1 MKILLLV
8 DGQTGNFANG
18 PKKRLQRLNLTK
30 VVMVVTAAVVA
41 ATVPVSAD
49 IRSAAPVTE

>member
-8 DGQTGNFANG
+8 DGQTDNFANG

-30 VVMVVTAAVVA
+30 VVTAVVA
-41 ATVPVSAD
+41 AAALPVSAD